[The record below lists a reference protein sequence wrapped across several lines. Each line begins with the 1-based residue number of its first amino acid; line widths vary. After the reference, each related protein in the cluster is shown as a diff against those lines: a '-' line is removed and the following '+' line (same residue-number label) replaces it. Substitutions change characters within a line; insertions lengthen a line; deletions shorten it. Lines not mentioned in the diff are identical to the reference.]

1 MRMARNAY
9 GGYCR
14 ECGRWTPPGFGHF
27 ERRGRRWLVH
37 CVECAS
43 GRKLPPEGDVAAQDM
58 QRHVENMKRDG
69 CYGKRGYR

>member
-1 MRMARNAY
+1 MARNAY

-43 GRKLPPEGDVAAQDM
+43 GRKLSPEGDTAAQEM

-69 CYGKRGYR
+69 RYGKRGYR